1 MTDGMAI
8 FCCIYRTLET
18 ACYDNPLKSEL
29 LLRNQIFTFTHK
41 TEKLKGVLLV
51 SPTNPTGYEHQRPDR
66 GQILPLSGLNRWR
79 YHFFLIHPAKDALR
93 AAVVSFS
100 FVPAHLP
107 GSDGNCGPVLLG
119 EPSVAR
125 VEKLMH
131 IAFVDVDLPV
141 QQAL

>member
-1 MTDGMAI
+1 MMPVILRCIQFLFILLSLPFIGLMTANS
-8 FCCIYRTLET
+8 T
-18 ACYDNPLKSEL
+18 AYIIHVPVHGNAQFHHEP
-29 LLRNQIFTFTHK
+29 RQATNNTA
-41 TEKLKGVLLV
+41 KG
-51 SPTNPTGYEHQRPDR
+51 
-66 GQILPLSGLNRWR
+66 
-79 YHFFLIHPAKDALR
+79 ALR